1 MTVESLVAVR
11 FLLPLANILD
21 IYLSSSDPGC
31 CRNVQAALD
40 EVSPYLTTSMNLGH
54 ADVYPATSGKAHAAQ
69 FLMRRLGAQP
79 AHCRLLMDD
88 HNDIA
93 LAGP

>member
-1 MTVESLVAVR
+1 M
-11 FLLPLANILD
+11 
-21 IYLSSSDPGC
+21 
-31 CRNVQAALD
+31 QAALD
-40 EVSPYLTTSMNLGH
+40 EVSPYLTLSFNLGS

-93 LAGP
+93 LAGLSGVI